1 MKERRDRPV
10 IRADMSP
17 KAVERRL
24 RDWGQLFKLASSLKN
39 VKLVGKTEE
48 LRKAETRPR
57 TD

>member
-1 MKERRDRPV
+1 MKDHRDRPV
-10 IRADMSP
+10 VRADMSP